1 VASAGDPRV
10 LRRLEILA
18 SEWALPAEFPGRI
31 ALLLE
36 LVRDSP
42 HSLTSVRD
50 PIEAVEAHVAD
61 SLTGLSVPE
70 LRAAERL
77 ADIGSGA
84 GFPGLVLAAAL
95 PGSHISLVESVGKK
109 AAFTADAAEQIGL
122 ENVEAVPLRA
132 EEWTAAAGELDVVT
146 ARALAPLAV
155 LLEYAA
161 PLLGMNGLLVAWKGR
176 RDERE
181 EAAAAN
187 AAELLGL
194 ATPAAVEVAREG
206 AESRHLY
213 LSRKVRPTPAG
224 FPRRAGMPRTR
235 PLAP

>member
-224 FPRRAGMPRTR
+224 FPRRAGMPRKR

>member
-1 VASAGDPRV
+1 VASAEDPRV
-10 LRRLEILA
+10 LRRLEELA
-18 SEWALPAEFPGRI
+18 SEWALPDEFPRRI
-31 ALLLE
+31 AVLLE

-50 PIEAVEAHVAD
+50 PIEGVEAHVAD

-70 LRAAERL
+70 LRAAERI

-95 PGSHISLVESVGKK
+95 PGSHISLVESTGKK
-109 AAFTADAAEQIGL
+109 AAFAADAAEQIGL
-122 ENVEAVPLRA
+122 ENVQIVPLRV
-132 EEWTAAAGELDVVT
+132 EDWKDAAGALDVVT

-161 PLLGMNGLLVAWKGR
+161 PLLRMNGLLVAWKGR

-181 EAAAAN
+181 EAHAAL

-194 ATPAAVEVAREG
+194 TAAAAVDVASKTER
-206 AESRHLY
+206 RHLY
-213 LSRKVRPTPAG
+213 LSCKVHPTPAG
-224 FPRRAGMPRTR
+224 FPRRAGMARKR